1 MAQAPKK
8 KAGGVEEKE
17 GREGAAAEEVGSDA
31 AEVVVGEVETAHSI
45 PGALQ
50 TTSPMAFALWGGK
63 FSTVISAFLIGR
75 GLAD

>member
-17 GREGAAAEEVGSDA
+17 GREGAAAAEVGSDA
-31 AEVVVGEVETAHSI
+31 AEVVVGEVERARSI

-50 TTSPMAFALWGGK
+50 MASPMAFALWGGK
-63 FSTVISAFLIGR
+63 FSASSPPFL
-75 GLAD
+75 